1 MKKYTNK
8 ILIITMVLFL
18 AITTIQFLI
27 KVSEIKKEIKKQQ
40 ESELI
45 TNH

>member
-8 ILIITMVLFL
+8 ILIIATAVLII
-18 AITTIQFLI
+18 ATTILFFI
-27 KVSEIKKEIKKQQ
+27 KVAEIKKEIKKQKNT
-40 ESELI
+40 ELI